1 MVSSADDLK
10 ENSGQLFDKANTLL
24 SADIF
29 PQEDKRELRKKVI
42 GLDKRAYDLPE
53 AAKDKYEQ

>member
-1 MVSSADDLK
+1 MVSSSDNLK
-10 ENSGQLFDKANTLL
+10 ENSEKLFNKANTLL

-42 GLDKRAYDLPE
+42 DLDKRAYDLPE